1 MSVRAAN
8 PIQVCSTS
16 TAFFLSALGFVSPAR
31 VCFLLLSSLTLR
43 ASSIV
48 PLSFDAWY
56 TDLGRCRV
64 LDKRTIRYRCIRQ
77 KDINVP

>member
-1 MSVRAAN
+1 MFMRAAN
-8 PIQVCSTS
+8 AIQVCSTS

-48 PLSFDAWY
+48 RLSFDAWY

-64 LDKRTIRYRCIRQ
+64 LDK
-77 KDINVP
+77 KDLEIAVFGRKI